1 MRQPSETRQQAGG
14 RRVRSRRDV
23 ADGCRWAVAV
33 AVGLAACEAWAQCVP
48 QSLLAPCA
56 SVPLI
61 PPGARPETGAY
72 FGNQHQSGV
81 LFVHSLDDRQGGWG
95 WQPLGTGLQPAKGPI
110 DLRVSGSGDQT
121 HGDNGNFDIDSK
133 AAVVQGTATLAHWSP
148 FGGADSMHIGAMFG
162 YGATRSD
169 SLGTAYGL
177 QSQGKTSGFSL
188 GAFGTWY
195 QNDQTRSGWYS
206 DLWGQYAWFSNH
218 VDTLLG
224 ERVDYNSHAGILSAE
239 GGYVMRWQDSA
250 WSLIP
255 QGQFVYDH
263 NHTYS
268 VTQLDGLQVDGA
280 HRGGW
285 LSRLGVRAERE
296 SFGWGGAVVRPFA
309 AVNWWHDALGDE
321 VITNNVSTKYLYPAD
336 RFELKAGIDARF
348 QRGWTAWG
356 TLGWQTG
363 KQSYQAWA
371 VQAGTRI
378 VWD

>member
-1 MRQPSETRQQAGG
+1 MRLSSETRLQARG
-14 RRVRSRRDV
+14 RRVRS
-23 ADGCRWAVAV
+23 
-33 AVGLAACEAWAQCVP
+33 GLAFAAVCIMGCQAWAQCLQP
-48 QSLLAPCA
+48 SLLSPCQSA
-56 SVPLI
+56 LPVPL
-61 PPGARPETGAY
+61 GARPETGAY

-81 LFVHSLDDRQGGWG
+81 LFVHSLEDRQGGWG
-95 WQPLGTGLQPAKGPI
+95 WQPQGSSPQSSKGPF
-110 DLRVSGSGDQT
+110 DLRVGGYGDQT
-121 HGDNGNFDIDSK
+121 RSENGALDVDSK
-133 AAVVQGTATLAHWSP
+133 AALVQGTATLAHWSP
-148 FGGADSMHIGAMFG
+148 FGGADNMHIGAMFG

-169 SLGTAYGL
+169 SQGATGF
-177 QSQGKTSGFSL
+177 QSQGRTSGFSL

-206 DLWGQYAWFSNH
+206 DLWGQYAWFSNR
-218 VDTLLG
+218 VDTLFG
-224 ERVDYNSHAGILSAE
+224 ERVDYDSHASILSAE

-255 QGQFVYDH
+255 QGQLVYDH
-263 NHTYS
+263 NHTYN

-285 LSRLGVRAERE
+285 MSRLGVRTERE
-296 SFGWGGAVVRPFA
+296 SFGWGGAVLRPFA

-321 VITNNVSTKYLYPAD
+321 VVTNNVSTKSLYPAD
-336 RFELKAGIDARF
+336 RFELKAGIDARL

-371 VQAGTRI
+371 VQAGTRF
-378 VWD
+378 VWE